1 MVLLSIEDNGRGMPP
16 SVVEALGSG
25 KRSHNVQSLGIGLV
39 GMRERL
45 RQLGGELEIHSS
57 AQGTTVRA
65 AVPLPGASYTGSDT
79 IFNTP
84 E

>member
-1 MVLLSIEDNGRGMPP
+1 
-16 SVVEALGSG
+16 
-25 KRSHNVQSLGIGLV
+25 
-39 GMRERL
+39 MRERL